1 MEDCGRVERRENQFE
16 PKGGKGAV
24 ARATL
29 YFLVRYPEVSF
40 PADRVSIFLRWHE
53 EAPVKVYERHR
64 NREIFRKQGNRNPF
78 VDHPEWAR
86 ALV

>member
-1 MEDCGRVERRENQFE
+1 MERRASQIE

-40 PADRVSIFLRWHE
+40 PADRVPILLRWHE
-53 EAPVKVYERHR
+53 QDPPTVYERHR

-78 VDHPEWAR
+78 VDYPKWAII
-86 ALV
+86 LS